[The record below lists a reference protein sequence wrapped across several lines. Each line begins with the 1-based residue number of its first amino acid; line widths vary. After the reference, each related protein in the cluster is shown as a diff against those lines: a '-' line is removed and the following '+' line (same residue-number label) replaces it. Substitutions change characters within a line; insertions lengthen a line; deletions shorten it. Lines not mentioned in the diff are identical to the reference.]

1 MHAISELCPAPGSS
15 ADLDEPAQTLLELT
29 AIFDNASVG
38 IFITRD
44 SLVRRCNLR
53 AAEIFGFAS
62 PAALIGRP
70 TAVVYPDAA
79 SFERMGRE
87 AGPVLAAGHP
97 FGTDWL
103 FVKTDGAE
111 VWCRVDGRPLDPQRP
126 TAGTAWVIEDIT
138 EARRA
143 ENALRQSKAVLDDTL
158 EYMDQG
164 ISLVD
169 NDLRVLATNRR
180 FFELLDFP
188 ESLAAPG
195 TPFAAFIRHNAE
207 RGDYGPGNAEEL
219 VNARVELAK
228 RFEPHRFERQRPDG
242 TVIEVRGVPVPG
254 RGFATIYTDITQR
267 ARAEKALRESEA
279 RFRSLTELSSDWFW
293 EQDSEFRFS
302 LLEGRHVSGND
313 AAFESEIGKTPW
325 ELGFEIEGGWEA
337 HRALLAA
344 QRNFH
349 DLVMQRRLADGQTR
363 YLRVSGEAI
372 RDADGRFRGYRG
384 VGRDVTPQKQAEERI
399 QYLATHDGLT
409 GLPNRTMFSQ
419 LLERKIRSARR
430 YDSRFAVMFIDLD
443 RFKLVN
449 DTLGHEAGD
458 TLLKEM
464 AERFSQCLR
473 ASDVVARL
481 GGDEF
486 VVLIEEVGEL
496 DQLAAVAR
504 KLLAAAIRPVSI
516 GGQEC
521 RVSASVGICTFP
533 QDAQDEQALMKNA
546 DLAMYRAKQQGKNN
560 FQFYSKETEALSIE
574 RLSFE
579 ASLRRALQRNE
590 FSLHYQAKLDL
601 MSGTISGVEA
611 LLRWQHPDLG
621 LVPPMQFI
629 PLAEETGLIVA
640 IGQWVLRTACMQNVA
655 WRKQGLPSV
664 CVGVNISARQ
674 FNEDLPGDVKAA
686 LQASGM
692 DPALLELEL
701 TEGTVMGN
709 PERALKI
716 LSAIKAMGVRLA
728 IDDFGSGYSSLAQI
742 KRFPIDTLKVDRS
755 FVRDIGTSSENGIVT
770 EAIIAMGKTLSLT
783 VVAGGVET
791 QEQHTFLSEH
801 ACDELQGFHFSKPV
815 LPEQFA
821 ELLRKHVASPSKG

>member
-1 MHAISELCPAPGSS
+1 MHAILKPRPVTGPG
-15 ADLDEPAQTLLELT
+15 ADLDDPAQALLELT

-44 SLVRRCNLR
+44 SVVRRCNLR
-53 AAEIFGFAS
+53 AAEIFGFTG
-62 PAALIGRP
+62 PAGLIGQP
-70 TAVVYPDAA
+70 AVVLFPDATSYA
-79 SFERMGRE
+79 RISET
-87 AGPVLAAGHP
+87 AAPVLAAGRTY
-97 FGTDWL
+97 GTDRL
-103 FVKTDGAE
+103 LRKSDGSA
-111 VWCRVDGRPLDPQRP
+111 VWCHIRGKALDVHN
-126 TAGTAWVIEDIT
+126 TSAGTVWIIEDVT
-138 EARRA
+138 AAKKA
-143 ENALRQSKAVLDDTL
+143 EQAVRQRKAVFDDML

-169 NDLRVLATNRR
+169 NDLKAVANNRR

-188 ESLAAPG
+188 KALRMPG
-195 TPFAAFIRHNAE
+195 TPFEAFIRYNAE
-207 RGDYGPGNAEEL
+207 RGDYGPGEIEEQ
-219 VNARVELAK
+219 VRSRVDKARTFV
-228 RFEPHRFERQRPDG
+228 PHHFERVRPDG

-267 ARAEKALRESEA
+267 ANAERALRESEA

-293 EQDSEFRFS
+293 EQDSEFRYS
-302 LLEGRHVSGND
+302 RLEGRHVSGND
-313 AAFESEIGKTPW
+313 KAFEAELGKTPW

-337 HRALLAA
+337 HRALLSA
-344 QRNFH
+344 QRAFH
-349 DLVMQRRLADGQTR
+349 DLVMQRRFDDGQTH
-363 YLRVSGEAI
+363 YLRVSGEPI
-372 RDADGRFRGYRG
+372 RDAGGNPCGYRG

-419 LLERKIRSARR
+419 LLERKIHSARR
-430 YDSRFAVMFIDLD
+430 YDSRFAVMFLDLD

-464 AERFSQCLR
+464 AARFLQCLR

-486 VVLIEEVGEL
+486 VVLIEEAGEPE
-496 DQLAAVAR
+496 QLATVAR
-504 KLLAAAIRPVSI
+504 KLLAAAIRPVNV
-516 GGQEC
+516 GPQEC

-546 DLAMYRAKQQGKNN
+546 DIAMYRAKQQGKNN
-560 FQFYSKETEALSIE
+560 FQFYSKEAEALSIE

-601 MSGTISGVEA
+601 TSGTISGVEA

-640 IGQWVLRTACMQNVA
+640 IGQWVLRTACLQNVA
-655 WRKQGLPSV
+655 WCKQGLPPV

-674 FNEDLPGDVKAA
+674 FNEDLPGDIEAA

-709 PERALKI
+709 PDRALKI

-755 FVRDIGTSSENGIVT
+755 FIRDIGTDSENGMVT

-821 ELLRKHVASPSKG
+821 ELLRKHVPSPRAA